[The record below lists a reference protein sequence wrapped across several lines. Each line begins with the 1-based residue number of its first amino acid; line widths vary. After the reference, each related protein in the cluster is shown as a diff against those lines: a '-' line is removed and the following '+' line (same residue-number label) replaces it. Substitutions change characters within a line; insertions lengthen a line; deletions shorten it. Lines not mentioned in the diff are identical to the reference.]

1 MRGGA
6 GTWLRLLR
14 VRQWSKNA
22 LVLAAFFF
30 ALGDRGQSVTW
41 ALGWKA
47 LGAMVAFCL
56 VSSAVYIVND
66 WKDAPQ
72 DRLHPRKKDRPIASG
87 AVGVGAAL
95 VVAGVLAAAGV
106 GGALAWLGGRTAAVL
121 GGYLALQ
128 AAYTAGLK
136 RVPLVDVMVLAT
148 GFVMRAYAG
157 GAATG
162 VPISPWLLVCTL
174 FLALFLALCKRRHEK
189 VHLKGAGTRASLDG
203 YDERML
209 DQLIG
214 ISASSSIIVY
224 SIYTLWPDTVAKFGS
239 HRLAATIPFVVFGVF
254 RYLDLT
260 YRQGK
265 GERPEA
271 LLTEDGPLI
280 ADILLYGAVAGL
292 VIFMR

>member
-1 MRGGA
+1 MMFA
-6 GTWLRLLR
+6 RLLR
-14 VRQWSKNA
+14 VRQWTKNA

-41 ALGWKA
+41 ELGWKA
-47 LGAMVAFCL
+47 LGAMLAFCL

-72 DRLHPRKKDRPIASG
+72 DRLHPRKKNRPIASG
-87 AVGVGAAL
+87 AIGGAAAL
-95 VVAGVLAAAGV
+95 SVAAVLALAGV
-106 GGALAWLGGRTAAVL
+106 GGAWAWLGGRTAAVL
-121 GGYLALQ
+121 GAYLALQ
-128 AAYTAGLK
+128 AVYTAGLK
-136 RVPLVDVMVLAT
+136 RIPMVDVMVLST
-148 GFVMRAYAG
+148 GFVLRAYCG

-189 VHLKGAGTRASLDG
+189 VHLSGLGTRASLDG

-209 DQLIG
+209 DLLIG
-214 ISASSSIIVY
+214 ISAACAIVVY

-239 HRLAATIPFVVFGVF
+239 NRLAATIPFVVFGVF
-254 RYLDLT
+254 RYMDLT
-260 YRQGK
+260 YRLGE

-271 LLTEDGPLI
+271 VLTEDWTLLV
-280 ADILLYGAVAGL
+280 DILLYGATAGL